1 MSTTDSYAKCPVAQT
16 PRVLRQVCRASEKT
30 VMDYAGRTVKVT
42 DRRTGEIHE
51 AKVFVAVLAALN
63 HTFVDVTLTRSL
75 PD

>member
-1 MSTTDSYAKCPVAQT
+1 
-16 PRVLRQVCRASEKT
+16 
-30 VMDYAGRTVKVT
+30 MDYAGRTVKVT